1 MRGAPEAR
9 FSVIDDPVGDEEMR
23 DCCQPR
29 INDPRQSVVPAIE
42 ALVGEQPSV
51 RMLDDAASRT
61 EPAPRAARRS
71 CR

>member
-23 DCCQPR
+23 DCCQSR

-42 ALVGEQPSV
+42 ALVGE
-51 RMLDDAASRT
+51 
-61 EPAPRAARRS
+61 
-71 CR
+71 